1 MNDSF
6 FEFIMSLAPFSEIEL
21 NNAKDLF
28 KILILQKNEF
38 FVKAGHYS
46 DRIAFVQSGLLRS
59 FFTTK
64 EKEVTTFFAL
74 HGSVCL
80 DAHSF
85 FGLKQSQESIQA
97 LMKSEL
103 LVINREDLYSLYEE
117 NWKWQQVGRLL
128 VEKYFVASEER
139 TIALQSQTAHEL
151 YEQFVAEFP
160 DVVQMVPQ
168 HYIASYLGITPET
181 LSRVRHIK

>member
-6 FEFIMSLAPFSEIEL
+6 FEFIKSLAPFSEIEL

-59 FFTTK
+59 YFTTK

-103 LVINREDLYSLYEE
+103 LAINREDLYSLYEE

-128 VEKYFVASEER
+128 AKQPMNFMNSLLPNFR
-139 TIALQSQTAHEL
+139 ML
-151 YEQFVAEFP
+151 YKWF
-160 DVVQMVPQ
+160 
-168 HYIASYLGITPET
+168 HNIILHLI
-181 LSRVRHIK
+181 

>member
-1 MNDSF
+1 MNDF
-6 FEFIMSLAPFSEIEL
+6 FWGFLRSLAPFSEIEL
-21 NNAKDLF
+21 DNAKVFF
-28 KILILQKNEF
+28 KIIILQKNDF
-38 FVKAGHYS
+38 FVKAGHFS

-59 FFTTK
+59 YFTTN

-74 HGSVCL
+74 PGSVCL

-117 NWKWQQVGRLL
+117 NWKWQQVGRLF

-139 TIALQSQTAHEL
+139 TIALQSRTAHEL
-151 YEQFVAEFP
+151 YEQFVVEFP